1 MPAQYLARFR
11 PAPPGTRTRHVR
23 AMKRRRRMADEHT
36 DLARVLG
43 RIEGKLDMIV
53 TSQHVQSERLDAMDS
68 RLRQVETQAAKAGAL
83 TGGLVAVLTAIVVE
97 WVKRLS

>member
-1 MPAQYLARFR
+1 
-11 PAPPGTRTRHVR
+11 
-23 AMKRRRRMADEHT
+23 MADEHT

-97 WVKRLS
+97 WVKRFELMATQTETRASPIQA

>member
-1 MPAQYLARFR
+1 
-11 PAPPGTRTRHVR
+11 
-23 AMKRRRRMADEHT
+23 MADEHT